1 MKKQFKK
8 RNDLI
13 LLDGVAREIAKQ
25 VIAINSDRRINN
37 AAIHALPINT
47 FVFNPALF
55 SYDIQ
60 QKIEELDLNRSFATF
75 DEASGSY
82 EIYISTLTKKQVD
95 ELINKDG
102 AININ
107 GDILNLSDDFN
118 GLTKKL
124 STDFYKHEL
133 AHTKISSLQKLSEV
147 DKDIPFSLINILED
161 VRVNSFWNFDK
172 KYELLFNKIYKVDPE
187 LFKPTKTG
195 YDILFPICI
204 TLNDP
209 KYTYLSP
216 DAEFCKYIFDK
227 TQKANNVFEIC
238 QIAKEFLEE
247 MKKRHPEQ
255 NQKQEQ
261 NAGMNS
267 NENDEK
273 QSQQGQSQRGV
284 GGNDFSIDEDEE
296 ENRSNDY
303 DYLDDDDFSNS
314 YQTIEDSQDNSS
326 EESNEYDEKKAYERN
341 SLLDNK
347 GDLIDCL
354 SDSDKEAIRRI
365 TKEIKD
371 EAIKITD
378 NGAIIKGLDKL
389 YDDEAVQRIAAVYGR
404 KRDFNNN
411 DIEQI
416 LQKPLSNI
424 QKGDIS
430 LNLPLVNKYFNE
442 AKKELSKFFPK
453 SASEASSKLSKNLNN
468 KKIASLPFNPML
480 RDVFKEPLKRKKE
493 PIKLTFFF
501 DLSGS
506 MHGSPIFNS
515 KHLLA
520 VVKKLQDAQYID
532 ANLVLHRGGM
542 IDNCAIIKFKNFN
555 QKPFEIISALKAGND
570 EGILNAINYSVKN
583 IRQDLRQSRAI
594 FFLTDANLCDD
605 PKKIKVAMSKIENKN
620 IIGLYAGNGNNSEL
634 SRYFPNFISAK
645 EKSSEDLSYTLKI
658 LVKAVTEIANPD
670 LTAKKAIER
679 IAKNPE
685 IYSSYGL
692 ENQSR
697 VKASQD
703 TEDENIGSNPRIR
716 T

>member
-25 VIAINSDRRINN
+25 VIAINSDRRVNN
-37 AAIHALPINT
+37 TAIHALPINT

-60 QKIEELDLNRSFATF
+60 QQIEELDLNRSFATF

-102 AININ
+102 TININ
-107 GDILNLSDDFN
+107 GDLLNLSDDFN
-118 GLTKKL
+118 SLTKKL

-216 DAEFCKYIFDK
+216 DTEFCKYIFNK

-267 NENDEK
+267 KENNEEQQE
-273 QSQQGQSQRGV
+273 QSQGNIGN
-284 GGNDFSIDEDEE
+284 NDFSINEDEE
-296 ENRSNDY
+296 EDRSNDY
-303 DYLDDDDFSNS
+303 DYLEGDDFSNS
-314 YQTIEDSQDNSS
+314 YQTIQDSQNNSNEESS
-326 EESNEYDEKKAYERN
+326 EYGKNKASDAN
-341 SLLDNK
+341 SLLGGK
-347 GDLIDCL
+347 GDLVDGL
-354 SDSDKEAIRRI
+354 SESDKELIRRI
-365 TKEIKD
+365 TRKIKD

-378 NGAIIKGLDKL
+378 NGAIIKGLDQL
-389 YDDEAVQRIAAVYGR
+389 YDNETVQRIAAVYGR

-416 LQKPLSNI
+416 LEKPLSNI

-430 LNLPLVNKYFNE
+430 LNLPLINKYFNE

-453 SASEASSKLSKNLNN
+453 TANEVSSKLSKNLNN
-468 KKIASLPFNPML
+468 KKIASLPFNPTL
-480 RDVFKEPLKRKKE
+480 KDLFKEPLKRKKE
-493 PIKLTFFF
+493 PIMLTFFL

-506 MHGSPIFNS
+506 MRGNPIFNS

-520 VVKKLQDAQYID
+520 VVKKLQDAQYVD
-532 ANLVLHRGGM
+532 ANIVLHRGGY

-555 QKPFEIISALKAGND
+555 QKPFEIISALRAQCD
-570 EGILNAINYSVKN
+570 EGIINAINYSLKS
-583 IRQDLRQSRAI
+583 IRQDLRRSRAI

-605 PKKIKVAMSKIENKN
+605 PEKIKAAMSKIENKN
-620 IIGLYAGNGNNSEL
+620 IIGLYAGDSENSEL
-634 SRYFPNFISAK
+634 SRYFANFISAK
-645 EKSSEDLSYTLKI
+645 KENSKDLNQTLKI
-658 LVKAVTEIANPD
+658 LVKVVTEIANPD
-670 LTAKKAIER
+670 LTTKKAIER

-692 ENQSR
+692 ENR
-697 VKASQD
+697 RAKVNRD
-703 TEDENIGSNPRIR
+703 TEDENINSSPRIKA
-716 T
+716 